1 MKKMFLTFAVMAI
14 VSTAVSANN
23 DRGDNDNGGK
33 PSPQIQGQAQG
44 QGQLQGQLQGQSQF
58 SNNRNDAS
66 SKSYSGAI
74 SGAAAGAKAT
84 ANPTSYSAGGVVNGV
99 VSSNPIAGATGL
111 GTGGTAAAEAG
122 SGGNVLSST
131 YNQVKQ
137 APMAWSPNMAM
148 SYSSDN
154 CNNSATFGASAGFGA
169 ISGGAPINDDDC
181 TRRRDA
187 TLWANLGQMRIACE
201 RMRMDE
207 DNAAAMQKAGLT
219 CASITQP
226 VSTPVAVVKP
236 VPVQPQVDWDAMAKQ
251 RDKAF
256 AKGKW

>member
-1 MKKMFLTFAVMAI
+1 MKKLVLLTVM
-14 VSTAVSANN
+14 VMSSTVFANN
-23 DRGDNDNGGK
+23 DRGDNNGYQ
-33 PSPQIQGQAQG
+33 PTSSIQGQAQG
-44 QGQLQGQLQGQSQF
+44 QRQLQFQGQSID
-58 SNNRNDAS
+58 NRNSNSNRNYTSSGAFSGAS
-66 SKSYSGAI
+66 SKSS
-74 SGAAAGAKAT
+74 ST
-84 ANPTSYSAGGVVNGV
+84 ANPTSYSAGGVVTGV
-99 VSSNPIAGATGL
+99 VSSSPVSGATGT
-111 GTGGTAAAEAG
+111 GTGGTAQAEAG

-154 CNNSATFGASAGFGA
+154 CNNSATFGMSAGFGA
-169 ISGGAPINDDDC
+169 FSGGAPINDDDC

-187 TLWANLGQMRIACE
+187 TLWANLGQMRVACE
-201 RMRMDE
+201 RMLMDE

-236 VPVQPQVDWDAMAKQ
+236 VQPQVDWDAMAKQ